1 MRPSLQPLL
10 REAMVFAAVALTVAN
25 EPSRDPTVEL
35 VEAVHGK
42 LQEINGCMFGSLN
55 LSLVRPL
62 RATVSDPLAA
72 VALDRRCT

>member
-1 MRPSLQPLL
+1 MLRHLIHLQPLH
-10 REAMVFAAVALTVAN
+10 LTMSN

-35 VEAVHGK
+35 VEAVHRK
-42 LQEINGCMFGSLN
+42 LQEINGCIFGSLN

-62 RATVSDPLAA
+62 KATVSDPLAA